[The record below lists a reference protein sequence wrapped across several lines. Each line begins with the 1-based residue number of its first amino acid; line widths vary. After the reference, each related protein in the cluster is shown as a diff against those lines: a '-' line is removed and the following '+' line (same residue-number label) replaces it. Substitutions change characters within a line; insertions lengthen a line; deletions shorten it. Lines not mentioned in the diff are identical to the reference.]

1 MARPT
6 ARGISF
12 PDDPMH
18 PQQGPNVDEEPWIED
33 VSMLLLP
40 LPLLEGPHIGPS
52 LGWGRGNE
60 LSIIFAGK
68 TSPGSPHI
76 SVSKGQSVVWSLC
89 NCEKKGHSSCMW
101 LELGGAC
108 EDLGGALQAASHL
121 LGWPPEASLSPSS
134 LLGAL
139 QVPIGTCLPI
149 SSPACGKP
157 DRKKNSSY
165 IPPWRCS

>member
-18 PQQGPNVDEEPWIED
+18 PLQGPNVDEEPWIED

-101 LELGGAC
+101 LELGVPVRIWEVPCKLPLTCWVGLQRPPC
-108 EDLGGALQAASHL
+108 PLPVFLGLFKC
-121 LGWPPEASLSPSS
+121 P
-134 LLGAL
+134 
-139 QVPIGTCLPI
+139 
-149 SSPACGKP
+149 
-157 DRKKNSSY
+157 
-165 IPPWRCS
+165 